1 MRSNKFTLLGFGLA
15 YNLVS
20 FIPMLDWMLAPIS
33 AATGAVIADL
43 ELPEKF
49 NSDSFRLN

>member
-1 MRSNKFTLLGFGLA
+1 
-15 YNLVS
+15 
-20 FIPMLDWMLAPIS
+20 MLDWMLAPIS

-49 NSDSFRLN
+49 NSDSFRLD